1 MWFGSDEGAFFEFA
15 SISKNRKLPYPW
27 LPKKLASKVNNDK
40 RVTIPHKVNG
50 EVRILS
56 ADIALMS
63 SKKHNNDATSIFI
76 NQLTR
81 TKNGRYISNFV
92 YTTTSE
98 GLRTEE
104 QALEIRRL
112 YDEYECDY
120 IVLDTNGKPMPTC
133 IVIYGIAV
141 REKTG
146 RLRCEPEWKTDF
158 KRSVTCNA

>member
-1 MWFGSDEGAFFEFA
+1 MMAEFFGSDEGSFYDFNN
-15 SISKNRKLPYPW
+15 ISKNRKIKYPW
-27 LPKKLASKVNNDK
+27 FPNRLSSKVGNDK
-40 RVTIPHKVNG
+40 LVSIPRKQNG
-50 EVRILS
+50 EIRILS

-81 TKNGRYISNFV
+81 TRGGRYISNFI

-104 QALEIRRL
+104 QALEIRKL

-120 IVLDTNGKPMPTC
+120 IVLDTNGRDAHPYSD
-133 IVIYGIAV
+133 VWIAV
-141 REKTG
+141 RQ
-146 RLRCEPEWKTDF
+146 
-158 KRSVTCNA
+158 KRER